1 MSEKKLALVTGASRG
16 IGRAIAEHLAGD
28 GFLVVGT
35 ATSESGAAA
44 ISERLAPHGGG
55 GRVLRLDEPDSIE
68 SLIKGLQTDF
78 GAPLVLVNNAGITA
92 DQLLMRLKLE
102 DWDRV
107 LDTNLRGAMW
117 LSRACLRGMMKA
129 RWGRVISIGSVI
141 GSMGN
146 PGQSN
151 YAASKAGLVGF
162 TKSLAQEV
170 GSRGITA
177 NVVAPGFI
185 ETDMTDALDD
195 SARQRLLEQVPV
207 QRLGAVDDIAA
218 AVAFLAGEQAGYIT
232 GHTLDVNGGMR
243 MN

>member
-1 MSEKKLALVTGASRG
+1 MSEKTLALVTGASRG
-16 IGRAIAEHLAGD
+16 IGRAIAERLAAD

-44 ISERLAPHGGG
+44 ITERLAAHGGC

-68 SLIKGLQTDF
+68 SLVKGLQSDF

-102 DWDRV
+102 DWNRV

-207 QRLGAVDDIAA
+207 QRLGGVDDIAA
-218 AVAFLAGEQAGYIT
+218 AVAFLASEQAGYIT